1 MKTEMI
7 PLNRLRIEMEKKMK
21 RTITKTLCIKSMVTW
36 LVVAFVCILSLN
48 VFIRKLME
56 SFANQEEIFIPGI
69 AVLFGVVILLLF
81 FSGKQIIKYIRLI
94 KN

>member
-1 MKTEMI
+1 MK
-7 PLNRLRIEMEKKMK
+7 K
-21 RTITKTLCIKSMVTW
+21 TITKALCIKSMVTW

-69 AVLFGVVILLLF
+69 AVLFGVVILALF
-81 FSGKQIIKYIRLI
+81 FAGKQIIKYIRLI
-94 KN
+94 REIQ